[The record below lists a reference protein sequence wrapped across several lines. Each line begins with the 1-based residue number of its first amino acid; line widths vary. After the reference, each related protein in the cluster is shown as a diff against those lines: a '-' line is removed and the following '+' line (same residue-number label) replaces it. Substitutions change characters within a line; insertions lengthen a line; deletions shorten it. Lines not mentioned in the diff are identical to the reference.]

1 MTQRHFLSLL
11 FAVVM
16 AWAAAATWSQSTVR
30 LPKVGILSPG
40 RQATAMVC
48 LPNNQG
54 GGSACL
60 LEGLRALGYDEGR
73 NITFVSRFA
82 DGDAALLP
90 ALAAE
95 LVAWQPDVIYTYTTV
110 GAEAAARATSGI
122 PVVVGPAGERT
133 MERLAGNFARPV
145 GNVTGLTLMGPEQDE
160 KCLQLLK
167 ELAPRT
173 ARVAVMANPDNPNF
187 ASYLDLLGPAA
198 KQLDTT
204 LIRVDARNAADLPQ
218 AFAMIRS
225 RAADAILIGEDQAL
239 AGTPA
244 VRQQIICWALEQRLP
259 LASSSARVAPD
270 GGLVSLGTDNSALVK
285 RAAFFVHR
293 ILGGVRPANLPVE
306 RPTVY
311 KLSLNRK
318 TAAAL
323 GITIPQALLLRA
335 DEVIQ

>member
-1 MTQRHFLSLL
+1 MTQSRFLPLL
-11 FAVVM
+11 LGVAI
-16 AWAAAATWSQSTVR
+16 ACAAAAAWSQSTAR

-40 RQATAMVC
+40 RQAAETVC
-48 LPNNQG
+48 LPGNQG
-54 GGSACL
+54 GGSGCL
-60 LEGLRALGYDEGR
+60 LEGLRALGYDAGR

-82 DGDAALLP
+82 ESDATRLP

-95 LVAWQPDVIYTYTTV
+95 LVALQPDVIYTYTTA
-110 GAEAAARATSGI
+110 GAQAAAKATSGI
-122 PVVVGPAGERT
+122 PVVVGPAAERT
-133 MERLAGNFARPV
+133 MERLAGNFARPI
-145 GNVTGLTLMGPEQDE
+145 GNVTGLTLASLEQDE

-167 ELAPRT
+167 ELASRT
-173 ARVAVMANPDNPNF
+173 SRVAVIANPDHPAF
-187 ASYLDLLGPAA
+187 AGYVDLLRLAA
-198 KQLDTT
+198 RQLGLT
-204 LIRVDARNAADLPQ
+204 LIQVGARNAADLPQ
-218 AFAMIRS
+218 AFAMIQS
-225 RAADAILIGEDQAL
+225 GTADAILVADDQAL

-244 VRQQIICWALEQRLP
+244 VRQQIIRWALEQRLP

-270 GGLVSLGTDNSALVK
+270 GGLLSLGTDNSALVK

-293 ILGGVRPANLPVE
+293 ILGGAKPAELPVE

-318 TAAAL
+318 TAAVL